1 MSLMSL
7 SLRASD
13 SPSDSLAR
21 NVAIELNG
29 ADWSRLGEALANAD
43 SRTVSI
49 VHIGDSHL
57 QAETPTMRLR
67 EKFQSR
73 FGGGGRGLISPLKL
87 SGTYQPSDYTLSSS
101 GSWSPAKFLRYPWP
115 HTMGF
120 SGTALRSLQPETDLT
135 VATTTADF
143 DDVQIFHAGDVEIT
157 NVTDSDGRQL
167 DFVVEHSRDGWTA
180 VTLDRPLREIT
191 LHMRPADNFI
201 LHCAML
207 TDGNPG
213 VVYNVIGNGGSDMAM
228 YNRIPDLGKGVAR
241 LYPDLIILAL
251 GTNDSYNNF
260 SQERFARTLD
270 HLVTELRSANPDA
283 EFLLVTPME
292 IQYPRTVTV
301 KKQVKGRRG
310 KLRTVNQKIKQRQVV
325 KEIAPLR
332 NQILDY
338 AKRNKIAV
346 YDWYAVAGGE
356 GASRRWVDG
365 GLMRTDHIHLT
376 SAGYRL
382 HADFLYEAILDAL
395 KMSD

>member
-21 NVAIELNG
+21 KMPIELNG
-29 ADWSRLGEALANAD
+29 ADWGRLSDAFTNAGSRV
-43 SRTVSI
+43 VSI

-67 EKFQSR
+67 KKFQQR
-73 FGGGGRGLISPLKL
+73 FGSGGRGLISPLKL
-87 SGTYQPSDYTLSSS
+87 SGIYQPSDYVISST

-120 SGTALRSLQPETDLT
+120 SGTALRPLQTETDLT
-135 VATTTADF
+135 ISTEQEF
-143 DDVQIFHAGDVEIT
+143 DDVQIFHAGNVEIT
-157 NVTDSDGRQL
+157 NVTDGDGRQL

-180 VTLDRPLREIT
+180 VTLDRPLTAVTIY
-191 LHMRPADNFI
+191 LRPSDDFI

-213 VVYNVIGNGGSDMAM
+213 VIYDVIGNGGSDMAM
-228 YNRIPDLGKGVAR
+228 YNRVPALGKGVSR

-260 SQERFARTLD
+260 SEERFARTLD
-270 HLVTELRSANPDA
+270 NLVKELRSANPDA

-292 IQYPRTVTV
+292 IQYPRTITV
-301 KKQVKGRRG
+301 KKQVRGRRG

-332 NQILDY
+332 NIILDY
-338 AKRNKIAV
+338 AKRNNIAV
-346 YDWYAVAGGE
+346 YDWYAVTGGE

-376 SAGYRL
+376 SAGYGL
-382 HADFLYEAILDAL
+382 HADMLFDAILDAL
-395 KMSD
+395 KMND